1 LNYISEKGGLMGFL
15 GLCKDDELV
24 NTLRDVFIANILRI
38 PEERIQPLC
47 VIAKKKRKVRYWGKL
62 SDLVRKGSLL
72 QLDSEDFTLSPMSN
86 LSGKKSK
93 QVETKLGLKILEGF
107 LDGFGLP
114 SSEIRAQL
122 KSVSKVSFSF
132 RDVKRKYIDP
142 TKFGK
147 LLRGI
152 SLDRKNRSNEIFLS
166 EGYDF
171 IVIDSIITSSDFSI
185 KMDEKEAGN
194 ASINIE
200 AIKEVAGKFDTG
212 MEVSSLT
219 GLDLYF
225 KGPKHLTFAFSCVLL
240 KLNPDGIILSI
251 TPEHRQVFEQPFRV
265 QVPSKVVS
273 NNSIEGI
280 LLTLQPTMLSWDD
293 T

>member
-1 LNYISEKGGLMGFL
+1 MGFL

-24 NTLRDVFIANILRI
+24 NTLRDVFTANILRI

-47 VIAKKKRKVRYWGKL
+47 VIAKRKRKVRYWGKL
-62 SDLVRKGSLL
+62 SDLVRNRSAIPLN
-72 QLDSEDFTLSPMSN
+72 SEDFAVSPMSN

-93 QVETKLGLKILEGF
+93 KVNTKLGLKILEGF

-114 SSEIRAQL
+114 SSEISAQL
-122 KSVSKVSFSF
+122 KSVSNISFSF

-152 SLDRKNRSNEIFLS
+152 SLDRKNSSNEIFLS

-185 KMDEKEAGN
+185 KIDEKEADN
-194 ASINIE
+194 VSINIE
-200 AIKEVAGKFDTG
+200 AIKEIAGKLNTG

-225 KGPKHLTFAFSCVLL
+225 KGPKHLTFAFSCVLF
-240 KLNPDGIILSI
+240 KLNPDGMILSI
-251 TPEHRQVFEQPFRV
+251 VPEHRQIFKQPL
-265 QVPSKVVS
+265 KVSQKFTS
-273 NNSIEGI
+273 NSYPEGI